1 MRLGFSTTAACIVAA
16 IGCDQPQPA
25 PIEVLASDQSPIVW
39 PDDWSNLLGQT
50 VTVDGWAAE
59 CTIGPAIYGDTTF
72 DKRQICIDGP
82 HWPDSYYKSSSN
94 SKRVRVTGT
103 VIKRDDMPVYLANRE
118 TGLEVGDT
126 SGLRF
131 APAGIPVYSTEELN
145 RQKWRFL
152 LKDVTWKV
160 LD

>member
-1 MRLGFSTTAACIVAA
+1 MRLGFSTVAACFVAA
-16 IGCDQPQPA
+16 IGCDQPQSA
-25 PIEVLASDQSPIVW
+25 PIEVLASDQLPIVW

-50 VTVDGWAAE
+50 VTLDGWAAE
-59 CTIGPAIYGDTTF
+59 SKIGPALFEDTRF
-72 DKRQICIDGP
+72 DKRSIWIDGHFTGP
-82 HWPDSYYKSSSN
+82 RRSEQL
-94 SKRVRVTGT
+94 RVTGT
-103 VIKRDDMPVYLANRE
+103 VISRDDMPVYLADRE

-131 APAGIPVYSTEELN
+131 APAGIPVYSRAELN